1 MPRADSYS
9 VHKQFHLNTKQYLM
23 TPTHGNDSSFTMYA
37 IVPLAVY
44 DFNKGTDKG
53 ILPRA
58 HSAFSQSIFPFFEA
72 GFQNFLG
79 MT

>member
-37 IVPLAVY
+37 IVPLAV
-44 DFNKGTDKG
+44 
-53 ILPRA
+53 
-58 HSAFSQSIFPFFEA
+58 
-72 GFQNFLG
+72 
-79 MT
+79 